1 MYKTKKKM
9 KFITLFR
16 DHISLN
22 WNLEML
28 LFVEGG
34 KPILKPLGQGNNK
47 LNPLMATGRNQSK
60 ATLKRGKLSHYCA
73 SRAPK

>member
-1 MYKTKKKM
+1 MNKTKKKM

-34 KPILKPLGQGNNK
+34 KPILKPLGQGK
-47 LNPLMATGRNQSK
+47 NQQQTKPTYGNRKESK
-60 ATLKRGKLSHYCA
+60 
-73 SRAPK
+73 

>member
-1 MYKTKKKM
+1 M

-34 KPILKPLGQGNNK
+34 KPILKPLGQGK
-47 LNPLMATGRNQSK
+47 NQQQTKPTYGNRKESK
-60 ATLKRGKLSHYCA
+60 
-73 SRAPK
+73 